1 MRHGRE
7 QAELIK
13 LCAARHGITP
23 RGVRKWRDQG
33 DERWVKFLAERAAAG
48 AVAVGSCSLP
58 PASPREWKPEDIS
71 MDAQVRK
78 LKEATADLHERAEL
92 AKLAGRIDD
101 EMALRRMWLQH
112 TESLRRLEKDAPSIS
127 RESGDVIPRRPVEQ
141 ALLGYVSNVVSHLEQ
156 LPDRFFSLFP
166 DLPTGAAEKLRDEV
180 NVVRTAAASLSLAD
194 VLA

>member
-1 MRHGRE
+1 
-7 QAELIK
+7 
-13 LCAARHGITP
+13 
-23 RGVRKWRDQG
+23 
-33 DERWVKFLAERAAAG
+33 
-48 AVAVGSCSLP
+48 
-58 PASPREWKPEDIS
+58 